1 MSVFENALRSV
12 VSTPTL
18 LGAYS
23 SFGYANLTQSA
34 KKVNVRSSLTISA
47 FYSGVDKIAN
57 SIAIL
62 PHSVVQKTEDTIEVL
77 DSHAVH
83 GLLNKKANYYQTP
96 FNFKH
101 LIASTVLLRGN
112 YFAGIVR
119 DDNGKL
125 IGLDFWD
132 HNLVTVIDYNDEL
145 FYLYKEN
152 TYKSHEVLH
161 VPGFSFDGKLGKS
174 ILEFAADNMGTT
186 LNAQKFGSSS
196 LENQGLTYGVIE
208 TEKKLDSK
216 AKDAIGSAFEKRMT
230 TMNKHRAAVLDETM
244 KYKKIGLNPEE
255 SKFIETYAN
264 GIEDIARWLHVPN
277 HKLNIKGEGG
287 YNSLIQME
295 QEYLQTAVKPLAQK
309 IKEEFD
315 AKLFTDNE
323 KNQNISIDQNFKI
336 LLQVD
341 PKSRAEYY
349 KSMVFLK
356 AMTPNEIRKLES
368 MNPYDDGDQFLQMSN
383 LLNEQQLK
391 KLVQDENP
399 E

>member
-1 MSVFENALRSV
+1 
-12 VSTPTL
+12 
-18 LGAYS
+18 
-23 SFGYANLTQSA
+23 
-34 KKVNVRSSLTISA
+34 
-47 FYSGVDKIAN
+47 
-57 SIAIL
+57 
-62 PHSVVQKTEDTIEVL
+62 
-77 DSHAVH
+77 
-83 GLLNKKANYYQTP
+83 
-96 FNFKH
+96 
-101 LIASTVLLRGN
+101 
-112 YFAGIVR
+112 
-119 DDNGKL
+119 
-125 IGLDFWD
+125 
-132 HNLVTVIDYNDEL
+132 
-145 FYLYKEN
+145 
-152 TYKSHEVLH
+152 
-161 VPGFSFDGKLGKS
+161 
-174 ILEFAADNMGTT
+174 
-186 LNAQKFGSSS
+186 
-196 LENQGLTYGVIE
+196 
-208 TEKKLDSK
+208 
-216 AKDAIGSAFEKRMT
+216 
-230 TMNKHRAAVLDETM
+230 MNKHRAAVLDETM

-309 IKEEFD
+309 IKEEFN

-391 KLVQDENP
+391 KLVQDENS